1 MNVRP
6 EAGKDLEE
14 NIDCKLLEIS
24 LRNNL
29 LDLKQRQWKQKYTSG
44 TKTKLKKNAQE
55 RKSSTKLKSDLLN
68 GRKYL
73 QVTYLISS

>member
-29 LDLKQRQWKQKYTSG
+29 LDLTQ
-44 TKTKLKKNAQE
+44 KTKAME
-55 RKSSTKLKSDLLN
+55 TKIYKWD
-68 GRKYL
+68 
-73 QVTYLISS
+73 